1 MRAGTVRVSDA
12 RYGRDVRRYELAW
25 KLIRLDA
32 RTRTIKQWTGLSGYR
47 IRTFYRGYAAGDP
60 DVSGSPLR
68 GVPPTQVQFF
78 WKSGQLRCEA
88 AVLAGLL
95 HVFHAIP
102 AVPADIDP
110 NSLPSVPRGERLIRA
125 YDEFLSLVP
134 NTEIT
139 IEHAILL
146 LTELVRG
153 EQMELGRCA
162 TCQVLIL
169 VDRLS
174 VAAKE
179 CAHCA
184 HEARSG
190 LPYPLTLPNAQ
201 SKPAP
206 TPEEPDDTKPG
217 VQGRLF

>member
-1 MRAGTVRVSDA
+1 VRVSDA

-25 KLIRLDA
+25 KLVRLDV
-32 RTRTIKQWTGLSGYR
+32 RTRTIKEWTGLSGYR

-60 DVSGSPLR
+60 DISGSPLR

-78 WKSGQLRCEA
+78 WKSGQLKCEA
-88 AVLAGLL
+88 AVLAGFLR
-95 HVFHAIP
+95 VFHALP
-102 AVPADIDP
+102 TSTANVDP
-110 NSLPSVPRGERLIRA
+110 NSLPSVPRGERLVRA
-125 YDEFLSLVP
+125 YEEFLSLVP
-134 NTEIT
+134 DTEIT
-139 IEHAILL
+139 LEHAILL

-153 EQMELGRCA
+153 EQMELGRCS

-179 CAHCA
+179 CAYCA

-190 LPYPLTLPNAQ
+190 LPYPLTLSTAQ
-201 SKPAP
+201 SKPSS
-206 TPEEPDDTKPG
+206 TVQEPDDAVAG